1 MIMNRHV
8 KTSVNLNIN
17 DNIAVAYN
25 NVIMTEENSQ
35 MKAENVIM
43 DLVTKD
49 ININSKNKLELSKN

>member
-1 MIMNRHV
+1 
-8 KTSVNLNIN
+8 
-17 DNIAVAYN
+17 
-25 NVIMTEENSQ
+25 MTEENSQ